1 MKKAKWIV
9 SIGLLVI
16 FMPCSGL
23 AGDFDGSKTLLF
35 ATQKGFEC
43 TSTNGCEE
51 VSLEDL
57 NLPSFYIINFKKK
70 VITATPESGIEE
82 VSKIER
88 MESYDGMLL
97 IQGAE
102 DGYEGVE
109 DGVGWT
115 VSIQKDSGKAVLSG
129 SMPEAGFI
137 IFGVCVPK

>member
-1 MKKAKWIV
+1 MKKIKWMV
-9 SIGLLVI
+9 SIVLLVM
-16 FMPCSGL
+16 FLPCSGM
-23 AGDFDGSKTLLF
+23 AEDFDGSKTLLF

-43 TSTNGCEE
+43 TSRNGCEE

-57 NLPSFYIINFKKK
+57 NLPSFYIIDFKKK
-70 VITATPESGIEE
+70 MITATPESGIEE

-115 VSIQKDSGKAVLSG
+115 VSIQKDSGRAVLSG

-137 IFGVCVPK
+137 IFGVCIPK

>member
-1 MKKAKWIV
+1 MKTIKGMV
-9 SIGLLVI
+9 SIVLLVM
-16 FMPCSGL
+16 FVPCSGM

-43 TSTNGCEE
+43 TPRNGCKE
-51 VSLEDL
+51 VALEDL

-70 VITATPESGIEE
+70 EITATPESGIED

-88 MESYDGMLL
+88 METYDGMLL

-137 IFGVCVPK
+137 VFGVCTPK

>member
-1 MKKAKWIV
+1 MKTIKWMV
-9 SIGLLVI
+9 SIVLLVM
-16 FMPCSGL
+16 FVPCL
-23 AGDFDGSKTLLF
+23 CMAGDFDGSKTLLL

-43 TSTNGCEE
+43 TSKYGCEE

-57 NLPSFYIINFKKK
+57 NLPSFYMINFKNKE
-70 VITATPESGIEE
+70 ITATPESGIEE

-137 IFGVCVPK
+137 VFGVCTPK